1 MAVLLTLGYRRLL
14 QAYREWQD
22 PNLRRQKQLRLIM
35 KTAADYRAWKIA
47 VEELTELQGKS
58 EQGRALEFR
67 RQTRLYDRKL
77 LEQRLHHLQTV
88 RKTGNIQQVV
98 YTLRQDL
105 LRNLGNMTNRY
116 LLVICA
122 CIQAYSHM
130 PTACSIRT
138 LLTHCWYLHTV
149 HVSRKDGIAG
159 VTV

>member
-1 MAVLLTLGYRRLL
+1 
-14 QAYREWQD
+14 
-22 PNLRRQKQLRLIM
+22 M

-58 EQGRALEFR
+58 EPGRALELK

-105 LRNLGNMTNRY
+105 LRNLGNMTNR
-116 LLVICA
+116 
-122 CIQAYSHM
+122 
-130 PTACSIRT
+130 
-138 LLTHCWYLHTV
+138 
-149 HVSRKDGIAG
+149 
-159 VTV
+159 